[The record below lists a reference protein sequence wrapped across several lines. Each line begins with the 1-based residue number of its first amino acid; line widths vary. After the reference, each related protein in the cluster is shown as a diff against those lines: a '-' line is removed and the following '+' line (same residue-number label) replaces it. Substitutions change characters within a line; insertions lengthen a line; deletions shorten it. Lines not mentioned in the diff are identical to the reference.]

1 MQPGQISVV
10 SSPDLKPAVSG
21 CLGPSAHPLTLAED
35 DSWSSL
41 ACHRL
46 QLSPQ
51 ALQLWLPDPSVDVS
65 CFLQAFG
72 NCWSTH
78 PASSLHLTTKVEAN
92 LLEMKFALFVHFF
105 DYHILRCLMEFL
117 GCS

>member
-21 CLGPSAHPLTLAED
+21 CPGPSAHPPTLAED
-35 DSWSSL
+35 GSWSSL

-51 ALQLWLPDPSVDVS
+51 TLQLWLPDPSEAVS
-65 CFLQAFG
+65 CFLPAFG
-72 NCWSTH
+72 NCCSTH
-78 PASSLHLTTKVEAN
+78 PASSLHLTTIVEAN
-92 LLEMKFALFVHFF
+92 LL
-105 DYHILRCLMEFL
+105 
-117 GCS
+117 